1 MTAVVDRPAQLATVP
16 GGHYRF
22 RSVIRS
28 EWTKMWS
35 VHSTALTLLGVAV
48 VTIALSMVGAA
59 NTHWS
64 TMSASA
70 RAAFD
75 PTSQSLQ
82 GVIYSQLVIGVLG
95 VLLITSEH
103 ATGTI
108 RISLAAAPSRGKVIA
123 AKALV
128 FAAVAGV
135 VGEIL
140 SFAAFFAGQA
150 LLRSPAPHATLGQPE
165 VLRAVAGSGI
175 LLMVLG
181 LLALGLGTII
191 RHTAGAITVYV
202 IVLLVA
208 PLVVAAL
215 PPAAGNAIDRYLPAH
230 MADTMA
236 STLGFSDHPQFS
248 PAFGL
253 LILAGYAAIALGAGA
268 VLLRRRDV

>member
-1 MTAVVDRPAQLATVP
+1 VTAVVDRPGRLATVP

-35 VHSTALTLLGVAV
+35 VRSTSLTLLGVAV
-48 VTIALSMVGAA
+48 LTIALSIVGSAA
-59 NTHWS
+59 TDWS

-95 VLLITSEH
+95 ALLITSEH

-181 LLALGLGTII
+181 LLAFGLGTII
-191 RHTAGAITVYV
+191 RHTAGAITAYV

-208 PLVVAAL
+208 PLAVGAL
-215 PPAAGNAIDRYLPAH
+215 PQAAGNAIDKYLPAH
-230 MADTMA
+230 MAGTMA
-236 STLGFSDHPQFS
+236 STLGLSDHPQFS
-248 PAFGL
+248 PAIGL
-253 LILAGYAAIALGAGA
+253 LILAGYTALALGVGA
-268 VLLRRRDV
+268 ALLRHRDV